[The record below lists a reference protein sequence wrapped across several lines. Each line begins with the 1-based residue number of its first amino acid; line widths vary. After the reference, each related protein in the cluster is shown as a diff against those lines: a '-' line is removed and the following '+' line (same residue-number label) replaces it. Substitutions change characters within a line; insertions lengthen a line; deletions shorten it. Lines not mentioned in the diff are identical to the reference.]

1 MSHTLGDQSRVR
13 EYRYTDADFRHIRK
27 TLYDHAGISLS
38 DYKKDMAYNRLVRRI
53 RALNLN
59 GFAEYFAYLENTPD
73 EFGQFINALT
83 TNLTSFFRENHH
95 FECLKNQILPSL
107 DKAGQKRI
115 RIWSAGCSVGE
126 EPYSIAMSCQMAGLS
141 LDKVDLKILATDIDS
156 TVLATAKSG
165 EYGLERIQSIP
176 ESYQKKFVEYD
187 KLKPNVAIMSPKI
200 RNMITFKELNLMQ
213 NWPMKGPM
221 DVIFCR
227 NVMIYFDKET
237 QMQLLDRMAELLT
250 PNGILFVGHSE
261 TPFRLTDRF
270 KLVGQTIY
278 RRVY

>member
-38 DYKKDMAYNRLVRRI
+38 DYKKDMAYNRLVRRL

-59 GFAEYFAYLENTPD
+59 GFAEYFAYLESTPD

-95 FECLKNQILPSL
+95 FECLKNQVLPAL
-107 DKAGQKRI
+107 DKSGQRRI

-126 EPYSIAMSCQMAGLS
+126 EPYSIAMSCQMAGIDLQRI
-141 LDKVDLKILATDIDS
+141 DLKILATDIDS
-156 TVLATAKSG
+156 TVLATARSG

-176 ESYQKKFVEYD
+176 ENYQKKFIEFS
-187 KLKPNVAIMSPKI
+187 KQKPNVAMMSAKI
-200 RNMITFKELNLMQ
+200 RNMITFNELNLMQ
-213 NWPMKGPM
+213 SWPMKGPM

-237 QMQLLDRMAELLT
+237 QVQLLDRMAELLT

>member
-59 GFAEYFAYLENTPD
+59 GFAEYFAYLESTPD

-126 EPYSIAMSCQMAGLS
+126 EPYSIAMSCQMAGIDLQRI
-141 LDKVDLKILATDIDS
+141 DLKILATDIDS

-176 ESYQKKFVEYD
+176 ESYQKKFVDYD